1 MSLPPAISMVDAHVH
16 FWDAQRLA
24 YPWLAGVA
32 ALNRSFLPGDYVSAA
47 KPAEAGKLIFVEC
60 GCPAAAARDEV
71 AWVTEIAER
80 EPRLR
85 GIVAQ
90 AAVERGSRVG
100 EELAALAKNPLV
112 KGVRRNL
119 QDETD
124 ANFCRRPEFI
134 DGVRELAKHG
144 FTFDLCIV
152 AGQLPG
158 VTELVRGCP
167 EVFFVLDHCGKPA
180 IRDRRPD
187 TWRQHLRKLAALP
200 NVACKISGLVTEANP
215 EKCGAEELRPYIAH
229 AVECFGFDRVLFGG
243 DWPVCNLACSFT
255 DWLGALE
262 QGLAGAS
269 AANLAGLFQTNA
281 ERIYRV

>member
-1 MSLPPAISMVDAHVH
+1 MSLPPSISVVDAHVH

-32 ALNRSFLPGDYVSAA
+32 ALNRPFLPGDYAA
-47 KPAEAGKLIFVEC
+47 AARPAAAGKLIFVES
-60 GCPAAAARDEV
+60 GCAAAAALEEV
-71 AWVTEIAER
+71 TWVSELAER

-90 AAVERGSRVG
+90 AAVERGARVG
-100 EELAALAKNPLV
+100 DELALLAKNPLV
-112 KGVRRNL
+112 KGVRRIL

-124 ANFCRRPEFI
+124 AKFCLGPEFI
-134 DGVRELAKHG
+134 TGVRELAKHG
-144 FTFDLCIV
+144 FTFDLCIK
-152 AGQLPG
+152 AGQLPE
-158 VTELVRGCP
+158 VTELVRSCP
-167 EVFFVLDHCGKPA
+167 EVYFVLDHCAKPP

-187 TWRQHLRKLAALP
+187 PWRQHLRKLAAMP

-215 EKCGAEELRPYIAH
+215 GKCGAEELRPYVVH
-229 AVECFGFDRVLFGG
+229 ALDCFGFDRVLFVG

-262 QGLAGAS
+262 QALAGAS